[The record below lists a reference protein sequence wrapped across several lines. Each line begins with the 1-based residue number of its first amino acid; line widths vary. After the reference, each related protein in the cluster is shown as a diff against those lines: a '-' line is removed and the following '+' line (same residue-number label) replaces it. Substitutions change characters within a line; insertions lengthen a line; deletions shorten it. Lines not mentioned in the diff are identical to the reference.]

1 MTSPAPLLPP
11 VQTRLTL
18 LGRWRASVASDPAL
32 RRALGWL
39 APTLITLFAAL
50 LRLANLDHPH
60 ELAFDETYYVKDAWS
75 LWTLG
80 YEGTWSDGAN
90 AAFNA
95 GDGDAIAAALD
106 PEGSF
111 VVHPPLGKWL
121 IALGMAATGPTSS
134 FGWRVAVA
142 VLGSLSVLV
151 LFFIAKALTR
161 SLLAAS
167 IAGFLLAIDGLSIVM
182 SRTALLDGILTF
194 FILLGFL
201 FVLYDRQRTI
211 PRIEAGM
218 PAEPRPFTGPVTLRH
233 LGRIAYGAAV
243 GDGTTVVWSAKDAP
257 SRRSTD
263 AATSGLT
270 PLNAPIFWRRPWLIA
285 AGVALGAA
293 SAVKW
298 SGLYALAALGLYV
311 VISDA
316 LARRR
321 AGIALWPTDAVF
333 RQGLVSFVL
342 LVVPAA
348 LTYLVSW
355 TGWLVT
361 SGGYD
366 RGISPN
372 PFVGLVAYHSSILG
386 FHAGLSSSHPY
397 ASPAWQWPLLLRP
410 TAVWVD
416 RQPNTCG
423 TENCIS
429 VISTLPNPL
438 LWYAGVA
445 AVLYLAYRLV
455 RGLIERS
462 PVSWVYA
469 APLVGIA
476 GTYVP
481 WLFLPH
487 RTIFQFYTVAIM
499 PFLVLALVLA
509 LRDLA
514 GHRGD
519 PLSRRQAGERTV
531 VVVLTAITL
540 VSVFFYPVWTGMS
553 VPYEF
558 WLVHNWLPGWI

>member
-1 MTSPAPLLPP
+1 MTSPDPLLPP
-11 VQTRLTL
+11 MQARLTV
-18 LGRWRASVASDPAL
+18 LGRWRASLASDPAL

-50 LRLANLDHPH
+50 VRLANIDHPH

-80 YEGTWSDGAN
+80 YEGTWGDGAN

-95 GDGDAIAAALD
+95 ADTDQIAAALD
-106 PEGSF
+106 SKGSF

-121 IALGMAATGPTSS
+121 IALGMAMTGPASS

-142 VLGSLSVLV
+142 VIGTLTVLLV
-151 LFFIAKALTR
+151 FLIAKALTR

-201 FVLYDRQRTI
+201 FVLYDRQRMV
-211 PRIEAGM
+211 PRIETSV
-218 PAEPRPFTGPVTLRH
+218 P
-233 LGRIAYGAAV
+233 
-243 GDGTTVVWSAKDAP
+243 
-257 SRRSTD
+257 D
-263 AATSGLT
+263 AAQ
-270 PLNAPIFWRRPWLIA
+270 PLIGRVFWGRPWLIA

-298 SGLYALAALGLYV
+298 SGLYALAAFGLYV
-311 VISDA
+311 VITDA

-321 AGIALWPTDAVF
+321 AGIVLWPTDAVF
-333 RQGLVSFVL
+333 RQGLASFL
-342 LVVPAA
+342 LMVGPALA
-348 LTYLVSW
+348 TYLVSW
-355 TGWLVT
+355 TGWFVT

-366 RGISPN
+366 RDAAAN
-372 PFVGLVAYHSSILG
+372 PLVGLFEYHSSILG
-386 FHAGLSSSHPY
+386 FHSGLSTSHPY

-410 TAVWVD
+410 TAVWVE

-423 TENCIS
+423 AENCIS
-429 VISTLPNPL
+429 VVSTLPNPL
-438 LWYAGVA
+438 LWYLGVI
-445 AVLYLAYRLV
+445 AVLYLVYRIT
-455 RGLIERS
+455 RALIERT
-462 PVSWVYA
+462 PVAWELW

-476 GTYVP
+476 ATYVP
-481 WLFLPH
+481 WLFLPQ

-499 PFLVLALVLA
+499 PFLVLALVLT

-514 GHRGD
+514 GRRDD
-519 PLSRRQAGERTV
+519 PLPRRQAGERTV
-531 VVVLTAITL
+531 IVVLVMITL